1 MTPPAWYAHARL
13 YVTVG
18 CPSVGVSVPSIDSSS
33 DVWRVCCCVRPSVC
47 LSRRSTANIDRRPTA
62 VGCRRHGPQRHWN
75 TGGSQVERRRR
86 ENRGAVGCEG
96 GRVSG
101 GAVPLAGKFMNFSS
115 QNGAIWCI
123 LCVLFLR
130 FMCPMDCSCIINY
143 RSTSLCLTNDTDWQ
157 IHVTVN
163 FVYIYCQ

>member
-1 MTPPAWYAHARL
+1 MVCARQALRNGRLSVRLRVSPVDRQQQRRVARL
-13 YVTVG
+13 LLLR
-18 CPSVGVSVPSIDSSS
+18 PSFRLSVPSVDSK
-33 DVWRVCCCVRPSVC
+33 
-47 LSRRSTANIDRRPTA
+47 LRSTSDS
-62 VGCRRHGPQRHWN
+62 CRLQAPWASTPLEHW
-75 TGGSQVERRRR
+75 GSQVERRRC

-96 GRVSG
+96 GGVSG
-101 GAVPLAGKFMNFSS
+101 GAVPLPGKFMNFSS

-157 IHVTVN
+157 IHVTAN